1 MKMFTQLI
9 HDLRYGIRILLKHP
23 GFTAAAVLTLALGI
37 GANTAIFSVVHA
49 VVLRPLPFPAAERL
63 VMVSEADKNG
73 ADSNMGYPTF
83 ADWRSQ
89 NHTFEGMSALADW
102 SPTLTGAGEPQA
114 LNGQRVTSDFFSVLQ
129 VKPMIGRDFTIE
141 DDRPDAP
148 RVAIIS
154 YELWQRS
161 LGRDTSLLGKSI
173 LLSGIERTL
182 IGVMPPD
189 FQPLLNPNNKRVDV
203 WRPLG
208 YAGEVEPACRSCRH
222 LRTIGRIRP
231 GVSIAQAQADL
242 ATIQQRIEK
251 DHPSDY
257 SSSGIGLTPLHKQFT
272 GTAQP
277 VLLLLFGAVGFVML
291 IVCANVANLM
301 LARTASRKRELA
313 LRLALGARRARVLR
327 QILTES
333 ALLAILGG
341 ALGIL
346 LAMFTTR
353 WLVSLA
359 PGDIPRIEQVGLDP
373 TVLAFAVILSL
384 LTSILFGLIPAVA
397 ASKTDLQKDLKL
409 GGAGSFGLTN
419 RWLHHALVVADV
431 ALAMVLL
438 AGAGLMFKSMARL
451 LSVPSGMSPENVLT
465 MKLSLFGPEYFESD
479 ANARVLATFRQT
491 LERVS
496 SLPGVNSVGAVSQL
510 PLGGDFDMYGVQIK
524 DKPVANPEDAP
535 SAFRYGVTP
544 GYLEAM
550 RIPLKKGRTV
560 TAQDD
565 EKSQPVVV
573 INELFANRIWPGEDP
588 LRKMVQIGGPKRPWR
603 TVVGVVGDVRHEGL
617 DGPQKLQLYLPEAQW
632 FNPDSDMTLVIRT
645 SGNPTA
651 LAAATREAV
660 WSVSRNVRITDV
672 ASMDKVIGASVVQR
686 RFPMMMLALFAAV
699 ALFLAALGLYG
710 VMAYAVTQRTQEL
723 GVRIALGARPR
734 EILRLVFR
742 QGLYLVGIGLAAGLL
757 GALALRSLIK
767 GLLFNVQASD
777 PATLVSVAV
786 VLVVVALFAC
796 WIPARRAT
804 KVDPL
809 VALRYE

>member
-1 MKMFTQLI
+1 MKMLTHVVQ
-9 HDLRYGIRILLKHP
+9 DLRYGFRTLLKNP

-37 GANTAIFSVVHA
+37 GASTAIFSVVHA
-49 VVLRPLPFPAAERL
+49 VVLRPLPFPAPEQL
-63 VMVSEADKNG
+63 VMVWEADKSG

-89 NHTFEGMSALADW
+89 NHSFEAMSALGDW
-102 SPTLTGAGEPQA
+102 SPTLSGAGEPQA
-114 LNGQRVTSDFFSVLQ
+114 LNGQRVTSDFFRVLQ
-129 VKPMIGRDFTIE
+129 VKPMLGREFTDE
-141 DDRPDAP
+141 DDRPNAP

-154 YELWQRS
+154 YDLWQRS
-161 LGRDTSLLGKSI
+161 FGRDTALLGKSI

-208 YAGEVEPACRSCRH
+208 YAGETPPACRSCRH
-222 LRTIGRIRP
+222 LRTIGRIRQ
-231 GVSIAQAQADL
+231 GVSSTQAQSEL

-257 SSSGIGLTPLHKQFT
+257 SSSGIRLKPLHEQFA
-272 GTAQP
+272 GAVQP
-277 VLLLLFGAVGFVML
+277 VLFLLFGAVGFVML

-301 LARTASRKRELA
+301 LARTASRKKEIA
-313 LRLALGARRARVLR
+313 LRLALGASRSRILK

-333 ALLAILGG
+333 SLLAIFGG
-341 ALGIL
+341 ALGVL
-346 LAMFTTR
+346 LASFGTR

-359 PGDIPRIEQVGLDP
+359 PGDIPRIEQVGLHP
-373 TVLAFAVILSL
+373 VVLAFALSLSL
-384 LTSILFGLIPAVA
+384 LTSILFGLIPAFA
-397 ASKTDLQKDLKL
+397 AAKTDLQRDLKL
-409 GGAGSFGLTN
+409 GGRGSSGLTN

-451 LSVPSGMSPENVLT
+451 LEVPSGMSPENVLT
-465 MKLSLFGPEYFESD
+465 MKLSLFGSEYSGSD
-479 ANARVLATFRQT
+479 ANARVLATFHQA
-491 LERVS
+491 LERIS
-496 SLPGVNSVGAVSQL
+496 SLPGVNSAGVVSQL
-510 PLGGDFDMYGVQIK
+510 PLGGDFDMYGVRIK

-535 SAFRYGVTP
+535 GAFRYGVTP

-550 RIPLKKGRTV
+550 GIPVRRGRTI
-560 TAQDD
+560 TAQDH
-565 EKSQPVVV
+565 EKAQPVVL

-588 LRKMVQIGGPKRPWR
+588 LGKMVQLGGPERPWR
-603 TVVGVVGDVRHEGL
+603 TVVGVVGNVRHEGL
-617 DGPQKLQLYLPEAQW
+617 DGPQKLQLYVPEAQW
-632 FNPDSDMTLVIRT
+632 FDPDSDMTLVIRT
-645 SGNPTA
+645 NGNPTA
-651 LAAATREAV
+651 ITAAAREAV
-660 WSVSRNVRITDV
+660 WSVSRNVRITEV
-672 ASMDKVIGASVVQR
+672 ASMDQVIAASVGQR
-686 RFPMMMLALFAAV
+686 RFPMMLLGLFAVA

-710 VMAYAVTQRTQEL
+710 VMAYAVTQRTPEL
-723 GVRIALGARPR
+723 GVRIALGARPS
-734 EILRLVFR
+734 EVVRLVLR
-742 QGLYLVGIGLAAGLL
+742 QGLYLVGIGLAVGLL

-767 GLLFNVQASD
+767 GLLFQVQASD

-786 VLVVVALFAC
+786 VLVVVAVLAC

>member
-1 MKMFTQLI
+1 MKMLTQVVQ
-9 HDLRYGIRILLKHP
+9 DLRYGFRTLLKHP

-49 VVLRPLPFPAAERL
+49 VVLRPLPFPEPERL
-63 VMVSEADKNG
+63 VMVWEADKSG

-89 NHTFEGMSALADW
+89 NHSFDAMSALGDW

-114 LNGQRVTSDFFSVLQ
+114 LNGQRVTLDFFRVLQ
-129 VKPMIGRDFTIE
+129 VKPMLGRDFTDE
-141 DDRPDAP
+141 DDRPNAP

-154 YELWQRS
+154 YDLWQRS
-161 LGRDTSLLGKSI
+161 FSRDTALLGKSI

-182 IGVMPPD
+182 IGVMPPN

-208 YAGEVEPACRSCRH
+208 YAGETPPACRSCRH
-222 LRTIGRIRP
+222 LRTIGRIRQ
-231 GVSIAQAQADL
+231 GVSIAQAQSEL

-257 SSSGIGLTPLHKQFT
+257 SSSGIRLKPLHQQFA
-272 GTAQP
+272 GAAQP

-301 LARTASRKRELA
+301 LARTASRKKELA
-313 LRLALGARRARVLR
+313 LRLALGASRARILK

-333 ALLAILGG
+333 TLLAVFGGGLGV
-341 ALGIL
+341 L
-346 LAMFTTR
+346 LAMFGTK

-359 PGDIPRIEQVGLDP
+359 PGDIPRIEQVGFDP
-373 TVLAFAVILSL
+373 VVLAFALGLSL
-384 LTSILFGLIPAVA
+384 LTSILFGLIPALA
-397 ASKTDLQKDLKL
+397 AAKTDLQRDLKL
-409 GGAGSFGLTN
+409 GGRGSSGLTN

-451 LSVPSGMSPENVLT
+451 LEVPSGMSPENVLT
-465 MKLSLFGPEYFESD
+465 MKLSLFGSEYSGAD
-479 ANARVLATFRQT
+479 ANARVLATFHQA
-491 LERVS
+491 LERIS
-496 SLPGVNSVGAVSQL
+496 SLPGVNSAGVVSQL
-510 PLGGDFDMYGVQIK
+510 PLGGDFDMYGVRIK

-535 SAFRYGVTP
+535 GAFRYGVTP
-544 GYLEAM
+544 GYLEAVG
-550 RIPLKKGRTV
+550 IPVRRGRAI
-560 TAQDD
+560 TAQDH
-565 EKSQPVVV
+565 EKAQPVVL

-588 LRKMVQIGGPKRPWR
+588 LGKMVQLGGPERPWR
-603 TVVGVVGDVRHEGL
+603 TVVGVVGNVLHEGL
-617 DGPQKLQLYLPEAQW
+617 DGPQKLQLYVPEAQW
-632 FNPDSDMTLVIRT
+632 FNPDSDMTLVIR
-645 SGNPTA
+645 SNGNPTA
-651 LAAATREAV
+651 ITAAAREAV
-660 WSVSRNVRITDV
+660 WSVSRNVRITEV
-672 ASMDKVIGASVVQR
+672 ASMDKVIGASVGQR
-686 RFPMMMLALFAAV
+686 RFPMMMLGMFAAA
-699 ALFLAALGLYG
+699 ALFLSALGLYG

-734 EILRLVFR
+734 EVLRLVLR
-742 QGLYLVGIGLAAGLL
+742 QGLYLVGIGLVVGLL

-767 GLLFNVQASD
+767 SFLFQVQASD

-786 VLVVVALFAC
+786 VLVVVALLAC